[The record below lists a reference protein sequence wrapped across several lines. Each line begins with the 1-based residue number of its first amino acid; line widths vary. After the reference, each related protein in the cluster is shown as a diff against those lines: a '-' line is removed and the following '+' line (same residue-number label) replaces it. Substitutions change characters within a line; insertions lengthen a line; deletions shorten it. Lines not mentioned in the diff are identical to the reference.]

1 MNNDK
6 LITSEMEKDFQE
18 INRLIKKAK
27 SEALKHVNKEL
38 INLYWN
44 VGKFINN
51 KLKSSQ
57 WGDAV
62 VEQLARYLQRTQPE
76 LKGFSRRG
84 LYRMRQFYETYTEL
98 ENVSTLLTQI
108 PWSSHLHI
116 MAKCKTIE
124 EKEFY
129 LRIAAKEKYAVRDLE
144 RQIDS
149 CLYERTIL
157 SKSSLPK
164 NLKEIHED
172 SVSVF
177 RDTYVLEF
185 LQLPERFS
193 EQDLRKKIVA
203 NLKDFLL
210 EIGRDFSFIAEEYRL
225 QVGNNDYF
233 IDLLF
238 YHRGL
243 SCLVA
248 FELKVTDFKPEY
260 LGKINFYLEA
270 LDRIAKKPNE
280 NPSVGVLLCK
290 SKDAEVVEFALS
302 RNLSPTLVAEY
313 ETKLIDKKIL
323 RNKLH
328 ELFQIEMPVQKMDE
342 SNETEEDAK
351 Y

>member
-1 MNNDK
+1 
-6 LITSEMEKDFQE
+6 
-18 INRLIKKAK
+18 
-27 SEALKHVNKEL
+27 
-38 INLYWN
+38 
-44 VGKFINN
+44 
-51 KLKSSQ
+51 
-57 WGDAV
+57 
-62 VEQLARYLQRTQPE
+62 
-76 LKGFSRRG
+76 
-84 LYRMRQFYETYTEL
+84 MRQFYETYTEI

-108 PWSSHLHI
+108 PWSGHLHI

-129 LRIAAKEKYAVRDLE
+129 LRMAVKEKYAVRALE

-149 CLYERTIL
+149 CLYERTML

-172 SVSVF
+172 SEIVF
-177 RDTYVLEF
+177 RDPYVLEF
-185 LQLPERFS
+185 LQMPEHFN
-193 EQDLRKKIVA
+193 EQNLRKRIVA
-203 NLKDFLL
+203 NLKHFLL

-270 LDRIAKKPNE
+270 LDRLAKKANE
-280 NPSVGVLLCK
+280 NPSVGILLCK

-328 ELFQIEMPVQKMDE
+328 ELFQLDNPKEE
-342 SNETEEDAK
+342 SENNEETDSRLP
-351 Y
+351 

>member
-1 MNNDK
+1 
-6 LITSEMEKDFQE
+6 MEIEFRE

-38 INLYWN
+38 IKLYWN
-44 VGKFINN
+44 VGKFISN
-51 KLKSSQ
+51 KLDSSR
-57 WGDAV
+57 WGDGV
-62 VEQLARYLQRTQPE
+62 VEQLARFLQRTQPE

-84 LYRMRQFYETYTEL
+84 LYRMRQFYETYTEF

-108 PWSSHLHI
+108 PWSNHLHI
-116 MAKCKTIE
+116 IAKCKTIE

-129 LRIAAKEKYAVRDLE
+129 LRLSAKEKYAARDLE

-149 CLYERTIL
+149 CLYERTML
-157 SKSSLPK
+157 SKGGFPK
-164 NLKEIHED
+164 KLKEIHGD
-172 SVSVF
+172 SVNVF

-185 LQLPERFS
+185 LQLPERFT
-193 EQDLRKKIVA
+193 ELDLRKRIA
-203 NLKDFLL
+203 GNLKDFLL

-225 QVGNNDYF
+225 QVGNNDYY

-270 LDRIAKKPNE
+270 LDRLAKKTNE

-313 ETKLIDKKIL
+313 ETKLIDKKVL
-323 RNKLH
+323 RKKFH
-328 ELFQIEMPVQKMDE
+328 ELFELETPGQEADE
-342 SNETEEDAK
+342 IDSTSLPIPSQNTE
-351 Y
+351 